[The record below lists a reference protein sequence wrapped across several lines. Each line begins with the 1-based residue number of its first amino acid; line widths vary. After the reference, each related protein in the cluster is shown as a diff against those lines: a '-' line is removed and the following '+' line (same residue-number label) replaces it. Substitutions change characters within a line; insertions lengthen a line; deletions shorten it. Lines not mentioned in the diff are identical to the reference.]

1 MSLGGFCW
9 SQTEKWL
16 DDAAVSVPAAERW
29 GRLTAAQPLAV
40 CDSFSFT
47 PVWPSATVSIQ
58 FDNRLYIIIMNCHD
72 DTKRRTFM
80 KFHRIA

>member
-29 GRLTAAQPLAV
+29 GRLTAAQPLASV
-40 CDSFSFT
+40 CATAFHSLPFGLQQ
-47 PVWPSATVSIQ
+47 PSVYNLIIASI
-58 FDNRLYIIIMNCHD
+58 L
-72 DTKRRTFM
+72 
-80 KFHRIA
+80 